1 MAGKNDNKTQPAVK
15 EDLPY
20 KKCKKDITI
29 WQQST
34 ILESKKQ
41 ELDIFLCLE
50 VKAREAVLEIGV
62 EPLNK

>member
-1 MAGKNDNKTQPAVK
+1 MAEN
-15 EDLPY
+15 LPY